1 LASGEPSGPA
11 GGAPDATGG
20 VAAAALAPGNAEGTW
35 LNAGAAE
42 AQPWGTD
49 NAPSEAARPA
59 LAATAASPIP
69 DELRAPVPEP
79 TLLLKV
85 DPNAPNPLPKALV
98 AEPNELIS
106 EPAVPRVVRPDVNID
121 ADDAVPDTRLVA
133 AVDDELRVVKDDTG
147 DVEDE
152 VDVAADA
159 SPGIT
164 ALDSGADN
172 VELSGDTICTPVP
185 AEVPAACVT
194 AALSPVNPAGLV
206 VASGVVND
214 VNVDAAVAAPA
225 YPYIAVASCAHI
237 SAYSAS
243 VAIIAGV
250 F

>member
-1 LASGEPSGPA
+1 MAIGAPSGPA

-20 VAAAALAPGNAEGTW
+20 VAPTALAAGNVPPAW

-42 AQPWGTD
+42 VQPWGTD
-49 NAPSEAARPA
+49 NMPSEAARPA
-59 LAATAASPIP
+59 LAVTAASPIP
-69 DELRAPVPEP
+69 DELKAPAPELTP
-79 TLLLKV
+79 LSV

-98 AEPNELIS
+98 AEPKELMN

-133 AVDDELRVVKDDTG
+133 DVAAVDDEPTVVKDDSG

-152 VDVAADA
+152 VEVAADA

-172 VELSGDTICTPVP
+172 IELIGDTTCTPVP

-194 AALSPVNPAGLV
+194 AALSPANPAGLV
-206 VASGVVND
+206 VSSGVVKA
-214 VNVDAAVAAPA
+214 VNVDAAEAAPA
-225 YPYIAVASCAHI
+225 
-237 SAYSAS
+237 
-243 VAIIAGV
+243 
-250 F
+250 